1 MGFSHIGFHLELGRN
16 WRAGEWPSQI
26 EVRHECAPYETKV
39 YEPPRSAE
47 DRSDMAPWYGVWCS
61 NCGWAGYVR
70 EDKTDMEKFDSPQFN
85 VFSLSVPEYCP
96 HCGRRLIPPR
106 SSDSYQPYANSSLI
120 RKRVP

>member
-1 MGFSHIGFHLELGRN
+1 MTGLVPDWSLDMGFSHIGFHLELGRN

-70 EDKTDMEKFDSPQFN
+70 EDKTDMEKFDSPQFI

-96 HCGRRLIPPR
+96 HCGRRLIPPKLR
-106 SSDSYQPYANSSLI
+106 
-120 RKRVP
+120 

>member
-1 MGFSHIGFHLELGRN
+1 MGFSHIGFHLELGGN

-47 DRSDMAPWYGVWCS
+47 DRSDVAPWYGVWCS

-96 HCGRRLIPPR
+96 HCGRRLIPPKLR
-106 SSDSYQPYANSSLI
+106 
-120 RKRVP
+120 

>member
-16 WRAGEWPSQI
+16 WRAGELPSQI

-96 HCGRRLIPPR
+96 HCGRRLIPPKLR
-106 SSDSYQPYANSSLI
+106 
-120 RKRVP
+120 

>member
-1 MGFSHIGFHLELGRN
+1 MGFSHIGFHLELGGN

-70 EDKTDMEKFDSPQFN
+70 EDKADMEKFDSPQFN

-96 HCGRRLIPPR
+96 HCGRRLIPR